1 MVEPSRLL
9 VFAGAALA
17 LIVVP
22 GPSVLFVIGR
32 GVALGRRAAV
42 LTVLGNT
49 IGAYTQVVL
58 VAFGLGALVEE
69 SVTVYNVIKF
79 AGAAYLVYLGIKAIR
94 ERRSI
99 ATAFE
104 GSTTPKS
111 PRRLVGEGVVVGV
124 TNPKVI
130 VFFAAFLP
138 QFVDRSAGH
147 VPVQILLL
155 GAIFAAIALLSDST
169 WGLAAGS
176 ARSWLRR
183 SPRRM
188 ENLGAAG
195 GLVMIGL
202 GVRVALTGR
211 HD

>member
-1 MVEPSRLL
+1 MVETSRLL

-42 LTVLGNT
+42 LTVVGNT
-49 IGAYTQVVL
+49 IGAYCQVIA
-58 VAFGLGALVEE
+58 VAIGLGALVER
-69 SVTVYNVIKF
+69 SVALYTAIKLV
-79 AGAAYLVYLGIKAIR
+79 GAAYLVYLGIKAVR
-94 ERRSI
+94 ERR
-99 ATAFE
+99 AVADAFDAAAV
-104 GSTTPKS
+104 PKS
-111 PRRLVGEGVVVGV
+111 PRRLVGEGFVVGI

-147 VPVQILLL
+147 VPLQILVL
-155 GAIFAAIALLSDST
+155 GAIFAAIALVSDST

-188 ENLGAAG
+188 EHLGGAG
-195 GLVMIGL
+195 GVVMIGL
-202 GVRVALTGR
+202 GLRLALTGR